1 MLATTI
7 QTRNKMQMNGE
18 SKGQVYLSSEVQQN
32 SVYEARWIIGPVFLL
47 AFVLAVAGALA

>member
-7 QTRNKMQMNGE
+7 QTRNKMQTNGE